1 MNDPA
6 CGCAYN
12 GRPRKVD
19 SLSVRSTVSCVVA
32 TRGHSSLD
40 RRVRCAHNV
49 CAQCALSRVGT
60 KVSGLLIVCVGA
72 HTFHVSSRVKMAL
85 ESDEYITHDGELDRT
100 VPIGGRLPV
109 ISLSLVDP
117 VDLYTFAAL
126 QEFIDRHGRDAAVRR
141 RDHYLLVWGVADV
154 ADRVDPIDQLT

>member
-1 MNDPA
+1 M
-6 CGCAYN
+6 
-12 GRPRKVD
+12 
-19 SLSVRSTVSCVVA
+19 
-32 TRGHSSLD
+32 
-40 RRVRCAHNV
+40 

-109 ISLSLVDP
+109 ISYHWWTQSTFILLRPFRNLSIDM
-117 VDLYTFAAL
+117 AAM
-126 QEFIDRHGRDAAVRR
+126 QPSDAATTTCL
-141 RDHYLLVWGVADV
+141 YGVL
-154 ADRVDPIDQLT
+154 RMSPIA